1 MFLCNAPARPL
12 CLPAPSIVSR
22 GFPMKSL
29 GVLVIVAAMSLAACT
44 PDDADPSASPAP
56 VPTVTVTATMTAE
69 PSAIPAPPPVPD
81 FDFTHFE
88 GAEIG
93 SNWTDMSSQIDL
105 AVGGAYD
112 CPWFGSL
119 WSTELVHTWAFTD
132 PSNPGGPSRFFLTT
146 RSLESVAGPYPR
158 NAEGVGVGSTQAE
171 ILAAYPSATV
181 SSWSDVAAGD
191 LTLIT
196 VPDPA
201 SSSKY
206 IFAISNGETQVDM
219 LMWGTDPNM
228 GQQWGHLCSGL

>member
-1 MFLCNAPARPL
+1 
-12 CLPAPSIVSR
+12 
-22 GFPMKSL
+22 MKPFAA
-29 GVLVIVAAMSLAACT
+29 VAVVAAMSLAACT
-44 PDDADPSASPAP
+44 PDDADASGSPGP
-56 VPTVTVTATMTAE
+56 VPTVTVTATVTPE
-69 PSAIPAPPPVPD
+69 PSAAPEPPPAPD

-93 SNWTDMSSQIDL
+93 SSWTDMSSQMGV

-132 PSNPGGPSRFFLTT
+132 PDDPNGPSAFFLTM
-146 RSLESVAGPYPR
+146 RSLDSTAGPYPR
-158 NAEGVGVGSTQAE
+158 NSEGVGVGSTQAE
-171 ILAAYPSATV
+171 VLAAYPSATV
-181 SSWSDVAAGD
+181 SSWSDLTAGD
-191 LTLIT
+191 LTLLT

-201 SSSKY
+201 SSSRY
-206 IFAISNGETQVDM
+206 IFAISNGESQVDM